1 MKLIAELCQNHNGDI
16 DLLESMV
23 HDASLN
29 GADIIKI
36 QSIKPESFTYRKEYE
51 DFRKY
56 EDELKR
62 FKDLELSYDEEK
74 RFVEI
79 CRDKKV
85 EPMTT
90 IFSTEHYDYF
100 NSLGYNY
107 LKLSG
112 YSMESFG
119 YGSKLDRFNFKHL
132 VFSTSSLTLGEIKK
146 CINNLQGV
154 DFTMLHCICVYPTPL
169 EKANLQN
176 ILYLKTLHDKVGLSE
191 HSNPYE
197 DNLLSSKLAI
207 FQGIDMLERHFTILD
222 KDDTRDGKVSITPDM
237 LYELK
242 RFDTL
247 SKDEQYEELNI
258 FNDTQKFN
266 REYYKGRFK

>member
-1 MKLIAELCQNHNGDI
+1 
-16 DLLESMV
+16 
-23 HDASLN
+23 
-29 GADIIKI
+29 
-36 QSIKPESFTYRKEYE
+36 
-51 DFRKY
+51 
-56 EDELKR
+56 
-62 FKDLELSYDEEK
+62 
-74 RFVEI
+74 
-79 CRDKKV
+79 
-85 EPMTT
+85 MTT

-112 YSMESFG
+112 YSMKSFD
-119 YGSKLDRFNFKHL
+119 YGLKLDRFNFKHL
-132 VFSTSSLTLGEIKK
+132 VFSTSSLTLDEIKK

-154 DFTMLHCICVYPTPL
+154 DFTILHCICVYPTPF

-222 KDDTRDGKVSITPDM
+222 KDETRDGKVSITPDM

-242 RFDTL
+242 RFVIL

-258 FNDTQKFN
+258 LNDTQKFN
-266 REYYKGRFK
+266 HEYYKGRFK

>member
-23 HDASLN
+23 SDASLN

-36 QSIKPESFTYRKEYE
+36 QSIKADSFIKRDEYE
-51 DFRKY
+51 NYRSHKSEYD
-56 EDELKR
+56 R
-62 FKDLELSYDEEK
+62 FVNLELSLDDEK
-74 RFVEI
+74 KFIKI
-79 CRDKKV
+79 CKENNV

-90 IFSTEHYDYF
+90 IFSIEHYDYF

-112 YSMESFG
+112 YSMEAFG
-119 YGSKLDRFNFKHL
+119 YGLKLDRFNFKHL
-132 VFSTSSLTLGEIKK
+132 VFSTSSLTLDEIKK

-154 DFTMLHCICVYPTPL
+154 DVTILHCICVYPTPL

-222 KDDTRDGKVSITPDM
+222 KDETRDGKVSITPDM

-242 RFDTL
+242 RFDIL

-266 REYYKGRFK
+266 HKYYKGRFK

>member
-1 MKLIAELCQNHNGDI
+1 MKMIAELCQNHNGDI
-16 DLLESMV
+16 DLLGSMV
-23 HDASLN
+23 SDASLN

-100 NSLGYNY
+100 NSLEYNY

-112 YSMESFG
+112 YSMKSFD
-119 YGSKLDRFNFKHL
+119 YGLKLDRFNFKDL
-132 VFSTSSLTLGEIKK
+132 VFSTSSLTLDEIKK

-154 DFTMLHCICVYPTPL
+154 DFTILHCICVYPTPF

-222 KDDTRDGKVSITPDM
+222 KDETRDGKVSITPDM

-242 RFDTL
+242 RFVIL

-258 FNDTQKFN
+258 LNDTQKFN
-266 REYYKGRFK
+266 HEYYKGRFK

>member
-1 MKLIAELCQNHNGDI
+1 MENTLDKKTVQEYFFT
-16 DLLESMV
+16 
-23 HDASLN
+23 ASFL
-29 GADIIKI
+29 
-36 QSIKPESFTYRKEYE
+36 STF
-51 DFRKY
+51 FRKY

-62 FKDLELSYDEEK
+62 LKDLELSYDDEK

-154 DFTMLHCICVYPTPL
+154 DFTMLHCICVYPTSL

-237 LYELK
+237 LKEIK
-242 RFDTL
+242 RFSEL
-247 SKDEQYEELNI
+247 SKEEQYKEINE
-258 FNDTQKFN
+258 FNETQKFN
-266 REYYKGRFK
+266 HSYYRERF

>member
-1 MKLIAELCQNHNGDI
+1 
-16 DLLESMV
+16 
-23 HDASLN
+23 
-29 GADIIKI
+29 
-36 QSIKPESFTYRKEYE
+36 
-51 DFRKY
+51 
-56 EDELKR
+56 
-62 FKDLELSYDEEK
+62 
-74 RFVEI
+74 
-79 CRDKKV
+79 
-85 EPMTT
+85 MTT

-154 DFTMLHCICVYPTPL
+154 DFTILHCICVYPTPL